1 MKIINKISAFIL
13 AVGAVAS
20 FAVPAFAAT
29 ASYIPAT
36 ISGSALSTS
45 PNGIITT
52 IINFIFIIVG
62 LIFFVMLVIAGVQWV
77 TAGGA
82 EDKKEEAQK
91 RIINAIIGVA
101 IVAGSYLVVEIVSS
115 LLGIGGIF
123 SQNLFN
129 TSCGAKAVG
138 NVCVNSN
145 L

>member
-1 MKIINKISAFIL
+1 MRIINKISAFIL
-13 AVGAVAS
+13 AVGAVVLFTVPT
-20 FAVPAFAAT
+20 FAQG
-29 ASYIPAT
+29 YIP
-36 ISGSALSTS
+36 SAVSNSSLSTN

-62 LIFFVMLVIAGVQWV
+62 LIFFIMLVIAGVQWV

-115 LLGIGGIF
+115 LLGLGGIF
-123 SQNLFN
+123 NQNLFN
-129 TSCGAKAVG
+129 TSSCG
-138 NVCVNSN
+138 NQSSVCLNSN
-145 L
+145 LK

>member
-1 MKIINKISAFIL
+1 MKIINKIIAFIL
-13 AVGAVAS
+13 AIGAVALFS
-20 FAVPAFAAT
+20 VPIFAQ
-29 ASYIPAT
+29 SYIP
-36 ISGSALSTS
+36 SAVSKSSLSTN
-45 PNGIITT
+45 PNSIITT

-129 TSCGAKAVG
+129 SKCTNGTGS
-138 NVCVNSN
+138 VCLNST

>member
-1 MKIINKISAFIL
+1 MRIVNRITAFIL
-13 AVGAVAS
+13 AVGAVAL
-20 FAVPAFAAT
+20 FAVPAFAQ
-29 ASYIPAT
+29 SYIPSAV
-36 ISGSALSTS
+36 SGSNLSTN

-62 LIFFVMLVIAGVQWV
+62 LIFFIMLVIAGVQWV

-123 SQNLFN
+123 NQNLFQSKCSS
-129 TSCGAKAVG
+129 TSCLNTTALK
-138 NVCVNSN
+138 
-145 L
+145 